1 MTSPSASTSGINHT
15 PIRHTRIRRLGTL
28 GVLGLAALL
37 IAGLVSACGST
48 DPRNLLDS
56 IRNGEVVL
64 GVKFDQP
71 GLGLYNPENGSV
83 DGFDAAVSTYVVNY
97 IAKQQLRVDPPK
109 ITWRETPSA
118 RREAMIEN
126 GEVDV
131 IAATYSINT
140 ARSKKVDF
148 GGPYLTTYQGLLVR
162 KDDTS
167 IDTLTD
173 LNKGKKLCSV
183 SGSTSAQNVKAQLP
197 SVQLQEYDSYSAC
210 VEGLRRG
217 KVDALTTDEA
227 ILAGYNNFWGGE
239 FKLVEMTYL
248 KDACVTSS
256 GKKTLKKAGAPFS
269 TERYGIG
276 LGKGDTA
283 SRNAVNSALD
293 AMLAPGPDGT
303 SAWTKALQDNL
314 GASYVDMIQQR
325 AEQNSKFSYKPD
337 PGNLEFLD
345 SPSTPCPA
353 DLQ

>member
-1 MTSPSASTSGINHT
+1 MARNSTK
-15 PIRHTRIRRLGTL
+15 RL
-28 GVLGLAALL
+28 GVLVFAVAIVGGFLA
-37 IAGLVSACGST
+37 ACGST
-48 DPRNLLDS
+48 EPRNLLDS
-56 IRNGEVVL
+56 IRDGNVVL

-71 GLGLYNPENGSV
+71 GLGLYDPETGGV
-83 DGFDAAVSTYVVNY
+83 DGFDADVSTYVVNA
-97 IAKQQLRVDPPK
+97 IADQLGVDHPK

-126 GEVDV
+126 GEVDM
-131 IAATYSINT
+131 IAATYSINA

-162 KDDTS
+162 EDDDS
-167 IDTLTD
+167 INTLTD

-197 SVQLQEYDSYSAC
+197 SVQLQEYDTYSAC

-227 ILAGYNNFWGGE
+227 ILAGYNNFWGE
-239 FKLVEMTYL
+239 QFKLVEMTYP
-248 KDACVTSS
+248 KAACVTSS
-256 GKKTLKKAGAPFS
+256 GKKVLKKAGAPFS

-283 SRNAVNSALD
+283 SQEAINAALD
-293 AMLAPGPDGT
+293 KMLTPEAGGT
-303 SAWTKALQDNL
+303 SPWTKALQDNL
-314 GASYVDMIQQR
+314 GTSYVDMIATR
-325 AEQNSKFSYKPD
+325 AERNDSFSYKPD